1 MTQPFSFTLCVP
13 ESRDGASPD
22 LSLGDEGAMH
32 SSFQELL
39 REQELQELQEL
50 TVGGRE
56 NLAHGAAAAGRTE
69 VWEEPEPRGEHPDF
83 SSATLQILARMP
95 SRTIGHS
102 RGAIISQCYNRTTK
116 LRRRNSQP
124 PLHQASRSARPS
136 LRQYDLELDAGRS
149 EQEDTHSLLVK
160 ELQTLSSSQRNHIL
174 QAMPVSLAEKRSL
187 RSVPTRD
194 RGSSRQELGGHRS
207 TLRKPERTR
216 WPLSCCGQLK
226 HDFITGFR
234 SLWDGFLSLLHSLQ
248 PWHQSLKQIGGRF
261 GSSVLSYF
269 LFLKTLLTFNAFL
282 FLTFLIFVVAT
293 QARYP
298 PAAGNSRL
306 FTGLELLTGAVSTA
320 LEGETS
326 ETHLLLSAFPS
337 PGAAP
342 TCPATPRCSGT
353 DRICIPCSA
362 GALLPAQSQVLQRK
376 VPPPCNRAWA
386 HRTAAAACIGFLWP
400 GQGTGSQGRAGGE
413 GSSTT
418 TAEQHPSWCLEVE
431 PRDHRDVG
439 LEGTSR
445 GRTKKPETHLG
456 LSSLFLKPSSDGDPR
471 LPWEPMQSPP
481 ALQLGEA
488 VGPTPVL
495 SLQGYF
501 TQTLM
506 YYGYYSNFT
515 LNDPCTPSC
524 GRCQPGK
531 GHLPYNMPLA
541 YVFTIGVSFFST
553 CILLVYSM
561 SRSFGESYRVGSTSG
576 HFAMKV
582 FCAWDYKVIQ
592 RRSVRL
598 QNENIRTQ
606 LKELLGEWQSK
617 SRPLSL
623 CRRLGRMV
631 VLSLA
636 WALSLG
642 TVLGCVIAVYY
653 LSEHLLKVHRDS
665 RDGGSSEAR
674 QEAFLLVLPMVVS
687 LMNLVMPYL
696 YNLLAAWEKQESPAL
711 EVYVAICR
719 NLILKMVVLGLLC
732 YHWLSRKR
740 GYYLEDECWETSVGQ
755 ELYRFV
761 VMDFVFTLLDTFLG
775 ELLWRLIL
783 EKKLM
788 RKQRPEF
795 DIARN
800 VLELIYGQTLTWL
813 GVLFCPLLPA
823 IQILKLVLLF
833 YIKKTSLMKNCQSPS
848 KPWRASH
855 MSTVFITLLCFP
867 SFLGAAIFLSY
878 TIWAVR
884 PSKTCGPFRMQETI
898 YESGKTWVQEL
909 EKCSPNIAW
918 FTWIHKHLVGN
929 TFFLF
934 FVSGVLL
941 AVIYLH
947 IQVVKGQ
954 RRIIRLLKE
963 QIANE
968 GEDKVFL
975 IQRLQCIYGK
985 QETHPCVPGR
995 KELNA

>member
-1 MTQPFSFTLCVP
+1 MGLLQPAALRSGRSQSREESTRISLQPRYRSLPACPAAPSGTAEEPLSHSATTAQPSFAAGLAGRRCTKRPALHGPACGSTTWSWTPAAQSRKAGVGWTQKHPEETRENQVAFVLLRPTQTRLHHRVP
-13 ESRDGASPD
+13 ES
-22 LSLGDEGAMH
+22 LGWVP
-32 SSFQELL
+32 L
-39 REQELQELQEL
+39 
-50 TVGGRE
+50 
-56 NLAHGAAAAGRTE
+56 
-69 VWEEPEPRGEHPDF
+69 P
-83 SSATLQILARMP
+83 
-95 SRTIGHS
+95 
-102 RGAIISQCYNRTTK
+102 
-116 LRRRNSQP
+116 P
-124 PLHQASRSARPS
+124 PL
-136 LRQYDLELDAGRS
+136 
-149 EQEDTHSLLVK
+149 
-160 ELQTLSSSQRNHIL
+160 
-174 QAMPVSLAEKRSL
+174 
-187 RSVPTRD
+187 
-194 RGSSRQELGGHRS
+194 
-207 TLRKPERTR
+207 
-216 WPLSCCGQLK
+216 
-226 HDFITGFR
+226 
-234 SLWDGFLSLLHSLQ
+234 
-248 PWHQSLKQIGGRF
+248 
-261 GSSVLSYF
+261 
-269 LFLKTLLTFNAFL
+269 
-282 FLTFLIFVVAT
+282 
-293 QARYP
+293 
-298 PAAGNSRL
+298 
-306 FTGLELLTGAVSTA
+306 
-320 LEGETS
+320 
-326 ETHLLLSAFPS
+326 
-337 PGAAP
+337 
-342 TCPATPRCSGT
+342 
-353 DRICIPCSA
+353 
-362 GALLPAQSQVLQRK
+362 
-376 VPPPCNRAWA
+376 
-386 HRTAAAACIGFLWP
+386 
-400 GQGTGSQGRAGGE
+400 
-413 GSSTT
+413 
-418 TAEQHPSWCLEVE
+418 
-431 PRDHRDVG
+431 
-439 LEGTSR
+439 
-445 GRTKKPETHLG
+445 
-456 LSSLFLKPSSDGDPR
+456 
-471 LPWEPMQSPP
+471 PP
-481 ALQLGEA
+481 ALASVPEA
-488 VGPTPVL
+488 DRRPLRLQCLVL
-495 SLQGYF
+495 LPLPQDASHVQCLLVPDPLDLRGSHAGQGYF

-653 LSEHLLKVHRDS
+653 FSEHLLMVHRDS

-823 IQILKLVLLF
+823 VQILKLVLLF

>member
-22 LSLGDEGAMH
+22 LSLSDEGAMH
-32 SSFQELL
+32 SSFQQLL
-39 REQELQELQEL
+39 QEQSMEEQELEQELELQEL
-50 TVGGRE
+50 TLGGRE

-69 VWEEPEPRGEHPDF
+69 AWEEPELRGEHPDF
-83 SSATLQILARMP
+83 SSATLRILASMP
-95 SRTIGHS
+95 SRTIGHN

-116 LRRRNSQP
+116 LRRRSSWP
-124 PLHQASRSARPS
+124 PLHQVSRSARPS
-136 LRQYDLELDAGRS
+136 LRQYDLELDAGHA

-160 ELQTLSSSQRNHIL
+160 ELQSLSSSQRNHML
-174 QAMPVSLAEKRSL
+174 QAMPMSLAEKRSL
-187 RSVPTRD
+187 
-194 RGSSRQELGGHRS
+194 RQELGGHRS
-207 TLRKPERTR
+207 TLRKPNRTR
-216 WPLSCCGQLK
+216 RPLSCCGQLK
-226 HDFITGFR
+226 HDFVTGFR

-248 PWHQSLKQIGGRF
+248 PWHHSLKQIGGRF

-269 LFLKTLLTFNAFL
+269 LFLKMLLMFNAFL
-282 FLTFLIFVVAT
+282 FLTLLIFMVAM
-293 QARYP
+293 QAVYP
-298 PAAGNSRL
+298 PATENSRL
-306 FTGLELLTGAVSTA
+306 FTGLELLTGA
-320 LEGETS
+320 
-326 ETHLLLSAFPS
+326 
-337 PGAAP
+337 
-342 TCPATPRCSGT
+342 
-353 DRICIPCSA
+353 
-362 GALLPAQSQVLQRK
+362 
-376 VPPPCNRAWA
+376 
-386 HRTAAAACIGFLWP
+386 
-400 GQGTGSQGRAGGE
+400 
-413 GSSTT
+413 
-418 TAEQHPSWCLEVE
+418 
-431 PRDHRDVG
+431 
-439 LEGTSR
+439 
-445 GRTKKPETHLG
+445 
-456 LSSLFLKPSSDGDPR
+456 
-471 LPWEPMQSPP
+471 
-481 ALQLGEA
+481 
-488 VGPTPVL
+488 
-495 SLQGYF
+495 GYF

-515 LNDPCTPSC
+515 LNDSCTPSS
-524 GRCQPGK
+524 RKCQPGK
-531 GHLPYNMPLA
+531 GHLLYNMPLA

-553 CILLVYSM
+553 CILLMYSM

-617 SRPLSL
+617 SLPMSL
-623 CRRLGRMV
+623 CRRVGRIV

-642 TVLGCVIAVYY
+642 TVLGSVIAVYY
-653 LSEHLLKVHRDS
+653 FSEHMLKVHQDS
-665 RDGGSSEAR
+665 RDRGSSETQ

-719 NLILKMVVLGLLC
+719 SLILKMVVLGLLC
-732 YHWLSRKR
+732 YHWLSRTR
-740 GYYLEDECWETSVGQ
+740 GYYLEGECWETSVGQ

-761 VMDFVFTLLDTFLG
+761 VMDFMFTLLDTFLG

-813 GVLFCPLLPA
+813 GVFFCPLLPA
-823 IQILKLVLLF
+823 VQILKLVLLF

-867 SFLGAAIFLSY
+867 SFLGAVIFLSY
-878 TIWAVR
+878 IIWAVR

-898 YESGKTWVQEL
+898 YKSGKTWVQEL
-909 EKCSPNIAW
+909 EKSSPNIAW
-918 FTWIHKHLVGN
+918 VTWIHKYLVEN

-954 RRIIRLLKE
+954 RRIICLLKE
-963 QIANE
+963 QIDNE
-968 GEDKVFL
+968 GEDKRFL

-985 QETHPCVPGR
+985 QETHPWVSGVPW
-995 KELNA
+995 KELNV